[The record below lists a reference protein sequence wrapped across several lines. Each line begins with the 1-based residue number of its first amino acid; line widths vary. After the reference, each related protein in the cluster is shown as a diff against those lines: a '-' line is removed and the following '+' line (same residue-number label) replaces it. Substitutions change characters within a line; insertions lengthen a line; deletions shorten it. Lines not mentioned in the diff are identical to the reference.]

1 MGKVLV
7 TFKVMPEGIESNLDE
22 MSEKLRN
29 LGVGRFNSVEKVPI
43 AFGLVALKPSYLVD
57 DAGGVTEGLE
67 EKIMGIAGVKTVEV
81 VDVTL
86 V

>member
-7 TFKVMPEGIESNLDE
+7 TFKVMPEGLESNLDE
-22 MSEKLRN
+22 MALKLKSI
-29 LGVGRFNSVEKVPI
+29 GIGRFNSLEKVPI
-43 AFGLVALKPSYLVD
+43 AFGLIALKPSYLVD
-57 DAGGVTEGLE
+57 DVGGVTEGLE
-67 EKIMGIAGVKTVEV
+67 EKIMGIVGVKTVEV